1 MPDLHP
7 PSPTQARDKRAW
19 AIVRLI
25 LGLVQMVGAL
35 VSLMLL
41 LLTGM
46 NAWSLTAVVGLRR
59 STLQTSSPSSP
70 GSNTSSTMRSGGD
83 ERTCANASSPDSTH
97 APQALSR
104 SNGFLTVS

>member
-46 NAWSLTAVVGLRR
+46 NAWSLTAVVL
-59 STLQTSSPSSP
+59 TSVC
-70 GSNTSSTMRSGGD
+70 T
-83 ERTCANASSPDSTH
+83 
-97 APQALSR
+97 
-104 SNGFLTVS
+104 TVSVLLFGSWRKER